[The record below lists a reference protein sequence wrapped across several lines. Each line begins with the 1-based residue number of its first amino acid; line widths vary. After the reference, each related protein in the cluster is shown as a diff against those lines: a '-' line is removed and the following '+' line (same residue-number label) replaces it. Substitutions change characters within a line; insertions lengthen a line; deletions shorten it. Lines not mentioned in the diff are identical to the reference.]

1 MKIIFA
7 ALIAFYSSQA
17 YTNPS
22 LDCKKVLTSS
32 NYFNS
37 EDYNQLPYEYNKSP
51 KKEYEKTA
59 DYKIRIAQEKKQ
71 HEASSSKTAE
81 NVYKKLEMKFK
92 LPLYSDYDPDLE
104 KLTLTTFSISSKKLT
119 VKSFT
124 LSTGSLRN
132 RQVKLIYQVQ

>member
-51 KKEYEKTA
+51 KK
-59 DYKIRIAQEKKQ
+59 
-71 HEASSSKTAE
+71 SM
-81 NVYKKLEMKFK
+81 KKLRIIRLEQHKKKNNMKQVVQK
-92 LPLYSDYDPDLE
+92 LPRMYI
-104 KLTLTTFSISSKKLT
+104 KNQ
-119 VKSFT
+119 
-124 LSTGSLRN
+124 R
-132 RQVKLIYQVQ
+132 